1 MFLKS
6 KFLGVALA
14 TFVALGTSACG
25 ADESKA
31 PELSYSIKG
40 GFSVESK
47 DDDTVIKGVTL
58 IGRNG
63 KCPKLTVIKGGSVF
77 DIGTGFIYK
86 DMEACGDPKRCK
98 PLFDGNKLAYGEEK
112 TVYGFNSSRDYEN
125 CLPKNGVYKV
135 ELDTNFGTYVY
146 EIKAQ

>member
-14 TFVALGTSACG
+14 TCVALGVSACG

-31 PELSYSIKG
+31 PELSLSG
-40 GFSVESK
+40 GLGMFVVESK
-47 DDDTVIKGVTL
+47 DDDTVIKGVTV

-63 KCPKLTVIKGGSVF
+63 KCPKYTVISGNW
-77 DIGTGFIYK
+77 TYK
-86 DMEACGDPKRCK
+86 DMEECGHPSCK
-98 PLFDGNKLAYGEEK
+98 PLFDGNKLAYGERK
-112 TVYGFNSSRDYEN
+112 LVYRLDNEDN
-125 CLPKNGVYKV
+125 CPPKNGAYKV

-146 EIKAQ
+146 EIK

>member
-14 TFVALGTSACG
+14 TCVALGVSACG

-31 PELSYSIKG
+31 PELSSIIGMYRNFLFVK
-40 GFSVESK
+40 SK
-47 DDDTVIKGVTL
+47 DDDTVIKGVTV

-63 KCPKLTVIKGGSVF
+63 KCPKHTVTSRF
-77 DIGTGFIYK
+77 NTYK
-86 DMEACGDPKRCK
+86 DMEECDSLTGCK
-98 PLFDGNKLAYGEEK
+98 PIFDGNKLAYGERK
-112 TVYGFNSSRDYEN
+112 LVYSLDNEDN
-125 CLPKNGVYKV
+125 CPPKNGAYKV

-146 EIKAQ
+146 EIK

>member
-14 TFVALGTSACG
+14 TCVALGTSACG

-31 PELSYSIKG
+31 PELGSDMGTFEVK
-40 GFSVESK
+40 SK
-47 DDDTVIKGVTL
+47 DDDTVIKGVTV

-63 KCPKLTVIKGGSVF
+63 KCPKHTVIW
-77 DIGTGFIYK
+77 GFNTYK
-86 DMEACGDPKRCK
+86 DMEACGHGEECEPI
-98 PLFDGNKLAYGEEK
+98 FDGNKLAYGEYK
-112 TVYGFNSSRDYEN
+112 RVYRPDYDKD
-125 CLPKNGVYKV
+125 CPPKNGAYKV

-146 EIKAQ
+146 EIKSQY

>member
-14 TFVALGTSACG
+14 TCVALGVSACG

-31 PELSYSIKG
+31 PELSLSG
-40 GFSVESK
+40 GLGMFVVESK
-47 DDDTVIKGVTL
+47 DDDTVIKGVTV

-63 KCPKLTVIKGGSVF
+63 KCPKHTVIAIS
-77 DIGTGFIYK
+77 GFNTYK
-86 DMEACGDPKRCK
+86 DMEACGNCK
-98 PLFDGNKLAYGEEK
+98 PLFDGNKLAYGERK
-112 TVYGFNSSRDYEN
+112 LVYSLDNEDN
-125 CLPKNGVYKV
+125 CLPKNGAYKV

-146 EIKAQ
+146 EIKSQ

>member
-14 TFVALGTSACG
+14 TCVAVGVSACG

-31 PELSYSIKG
+31 PELSLNG
-40 GFSVESK
+40 GLGMFVVESK
-47 DDDTVIKGVTL
+47 DDDTVIKGVTV

-63 KCPKLTVIKGGSVF
+63 KCPKHTVTSRF
-77 DIGTGFIYK
+77 NTYK
-86 DMEACGDPKRCK
+86 DMEECDSLTGCK
-98 PLFDGNKLAYGEEK
+98 PIFDGNKLAYGERK
-112 TVYGFNSSRDYEN
+112 LVYSLDNEDN
-125 CLPKNGVYKV
+125 CPPKNGAYKV

-146 EIKAQ
+146 EIKSQY

>member
-14 TFVALGTSACG
+14 TCVALGVSACG

-31 PELSYSIKG
+31 PELSSIIGMYRNSLFVK
-40 GFSVESK
+40 SK
-47 DDDTVIKGVTL
+47 DDDTVIKGVTV

-63 KCPKLTVIKGGSVF
+63 KCPKHTVINR
-77 DIGTGFIYK
+77 TTYK
-86 DMEACGDPKRCK
+86 DMEACGDPNCK
-98 PLFDGNKLAYGEEK
+98 PLFDGNKLAYGEGK
-112 TVYGFNSSRDYEN
+112 LVYGLNDED
-125 CLPKNGVYKV
+125 CPPKNGAYKV

>member
-1 MFLKS
+1 MFQKS

-14 TFVALGTSACG
+14 TCVALGTSACG

-31 PELSYSIKG
+31 PELSLSG
-40 GFSVESK
+40 GLGMFVVESK
-47 DDDTVIKGVTL
+47 DDDTVIKGVTV

-63 KCPKLTVIKGGSVF
+63 KCPKHTVTSRFV
-77 DIGTGFIYK
+77 TYK
-86 DMEACGDPKRCK
+86 DMEACGNCK
-98 PLFDGNKLAYGEEK
+98 PLFDGNKLAYGERRL
-112 TVYGFNSSRDYEN
+112 VYSLDNEDN
-125 CLPKNGVYKV
+125 CLPKNGAYKV

>member
-14 TFVALGTSACG
+14 TCVALGVSACG

-31 PELSYSIKG
+31 PELRLSMG
-40 GFSVESK
+40 TFFVVSK
-47 DDDTVIKGVTL
+47 DDDTVIKGVTV

-63 KCPKLTVIKGGSVF
+63 KCPKHTVISGNW
-77 DIGTGFIYK
+77 TYK
-86 DMEACGDPKRCK
+86 DMEACGHPSCK
-98 PLFDGNKLAYGEEK
+98 PLFDGNKLAYGEGK
-112 TVYGFNSSRDYEN
+112 LVYDLDSLRRDNED
-125 CLPKNGVYKV
+125 CLPKNGAYKV

-146 EIKAQ
+146 EIK

>member
-14 TFVALGTSACG
+14 TCVALGVSACG

-31 PELSYSIKG
+31 PELSYSG
-40 GFSVESK
+40 GWFYVESK
-47 DDDTVIKGVTL
+47 DDDTVIKGVTV

-63 KCPKLTVIKGGSVF
+63 KCPKHTVWDSEFGHVR
-77 DIGTGFIYK
+77 TYK
-86 DMEACGDPKRCK
+86 DMKACRDPKECK
-98 PLFDGNKLAYGEEK
+98 PIFDGNKLAYGEEK
-112 TVYGFNSSRDYEN
+112 TVIGFNSLRDYED
-125 CLPKNGVYKV
+125 CPPKNGVYKV